1 MQLSKAQISLQK
13 HLCLNIFQVGM
24 ELGFAQKVKRR
35 EIVEKKLNLD
45 CMIRGQKLETI
56 NLV

>member
-24 ELGFAQKVKRR
+24 ELGFAQKVKRK
-35 EIVEKKLNLD
+35 EKVKSRLYD
-45 CMIRGQKLETI
+45 TWPETR
-56 NLV
+56 NY